1 MTNEQL
7 GAFIFSN
14 FVVIVVAMTWV
25 VRRAIEYTH
34 LQRDVKE
41 LQDFEK
47 SQEIKNEKVQQDL
60 KGIST
65 KIDKKSP
72 ENKS

>member
-7 GAFIFSN
+7 GAFILANAVTIALF
-14 FVVIVVAMTWV
+14 TRWV
-25 VRRAIEYTH
+25 VNRAIDYTH

-47 SQEIKNEKVQQDL
+47 AQELKNEQTLKDL
-60 KGIST
+60 KGLSI
-65 KIDKKSP
+65 KIDKKS
-72 ENKS
+72 SQ